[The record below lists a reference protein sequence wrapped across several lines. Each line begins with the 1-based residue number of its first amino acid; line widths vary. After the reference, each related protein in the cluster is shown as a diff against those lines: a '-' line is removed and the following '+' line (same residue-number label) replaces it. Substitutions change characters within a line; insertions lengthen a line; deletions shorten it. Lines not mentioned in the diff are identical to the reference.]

1 MKQEGGEPMYN
12 DQTWF
17 LKRAKMVPSHL
28 ACIDIDSG
36 QQWTYAQFT
45 NLIKEWVHRL
55 SLEKLQQGD
64 RVAILANNHPEL
76 LAILFAC
83 GLKGYIYV
91 PLNFRLSLMELT
103 EILTNCEPA
112 ILITDHSYEVLIYS
126 LPVKKMLNRE
136 VLLEGKSFINESIQ
150 VTSISADEPWMII
163 YTGGTTG
170 KPKGVQLSYNNV
182 NWNAMNTI
190 VSWGLSA
197 RDCTVTYMPLFHT
210 GGLNAL
216 SIPILMAGG
225 TVVIGDR
232 FDGQQAIEEIIK
244 RKATISLFVP
254 TMYQVMTQ
262 TETFKNSDFPNV
274 KVFLS
279 GGAPCPFA
287 IYEQFEKKGLPF
299 KEGYGLT
306 EAGPNNFVID
316 VDAVK
321 FKKGSVGKNMQFV
334 DTLIVSEMN
343 KPTAINE
350 VGELWIR
357 GKHVFT
363 GYWRNEKETADVMND
378 EWLKTG
384 DLAKMDAEGDYY
396 IVGRKKDMIVTGGE
410 NVYPQEIEHCL
421 LQHRMIREAAVI
433 GLPDEK
439 WGEVVTAFISLTE
452 PTSYSEKQLIDH
464 CRQYLGGYKVPK
476 SFIIVEELPKTHVGK
491 IDKKQL
497 LYLKP

>member
-1 MKQEGGEPMYN
+1 MYN

-17 LKRAKMVPSHL
+17 LKRAKMAPSNL

-36 QQWTYAQFT
+36 QQWTYAQFVK
-45 NLIKEWVHRL
+45 LIQEWVHRL
-55 SLEKLQQGD
+55 SLEKLKPGD
-64 RVAILANNHPEL
+64 RVAILAANHPEL

-91 PLNFRLSLMELT
+91 PLNFRLSPIELI
-103 EILTNCEPA
+103 EIITNCEPA
-112 ILITDHSYEVLIYS
+112 ILITDHSYEVLSSS
-126 LPVKKMLNRE
+126 LSIKRIINRE
-136 VLLEGKSFINESIQ
+136 VHISLTVEAIE
-150 VTSISADEPWMII
+150 VTSVSADEPWMII

-182 NWNAMNTI
+182 NWNALNTI
-190 VSWGLSA
+190 VSWGLSDT
-197 RDCTVTYMPLFHT
+197 DCTVTYMPLFHT

-232 FDGQQAIEEIIK
+232 FDGDQALEEILT

-262 TETFKNSDFPNV
+262 TEKFKNSDFPDV
-274 KVFLS
+274 RFFLS
-279 GGAPCPFA
+279 GGAPCPIT

-299 KEGYGLT
+299 KEGYGLS

-316 VDAVK
+316 ANVAK
-321 FKKGSVGKNMQFV
+321 IKRGSVGKNMQLV
-334 DTLIVSEMN
+334 DTEIVSEMN
-343 KPTAINE
+343 QPVAINE

-363 GYWRNEKETADVMND
+363 GYWQNEKETEDVMHD

-384 DLAKMDAEGDYY
+384 DLAKMDADGDYY
-396 IVGRKKDMIVTGGE
+396 IVGRKKDMILTGGE

-421 LQHRMIREAAVI
+421 IQHRMIKEAAVI
-433 GLPDEK
+433 GIPDVK
-439 WGEVVTAFISLTE
+439 WGEAVTAFVSLTD
-452 PTSYSEKQLIDH
+452 PDCFSEKQLIEH
-464 CRQYLGGYKVPK
+464 CRNFLAGFKVPK
-476 SFIIVEELPKTHVGK
+476 TFVILEELPKTHVGK
-491 IDKKQL
+491 INKKQL
-497 LYLKP
+497 IYLKP

>member
-1 MKQEGGEPMYN
+1 MYN

-17 LKRAKMVPSHL
+17 IKRAQMEPFHI

-36 QQWTYAQFT
+36 QQWTYAQFAH
-45 NLIKEWVHRL
+45 LIKEWAHRL
-55 SLEKLQQGD
+55 SHEKLQQGD
-64 RVAILANNHPEL
+64 RVSILAANHPEL

-91 PLNFRLSLMELT
+91 PLNFRLSQSELT
-103 EILTNCEPA
+103 EILNNCEPN
-112 ILITDHSYEVLIYS
+112 ILITDHTYEPLTQS
-126 LPVKKMLNRE
+126 LPVKRVINRE
-136 VLLEGKSFINESIQ
+136 VHTEWRLILDYPLHLSP
-150 VTSISADEPWMII
+150 ISPNEPWMMI

-170 KPKGVQLSYNNV
+170 KSKGVQLSYNNV
-182 NWNAMNTI
+182 NWNALNTI
-190 VSWGLSA
+190 VSWGLSYT
-197 RDCTVTYMPLFHT
+197 DCTVTYMPLFHT

-216 SIPILMAGG
+216 TIPILMSGG
-225 TVVIGDR
+225 TVVIGHR
-232 FDGQQAIEEIIK
+232 FDAEQALEEILK

-262 TETFKNSDFPNV
+262 TEMFKDSDFPNV

-279 GGAPCPFA
+279 GGAPCPIT

-299 KEGYGLT
+299 KEGYGLS

-316 VDAVK
+316 ANVAK
-321 FKKGSVGKNMQFV
+321 IKRGSVGKNMQFV
-334 DTLIVSEMN
+334 DTLIVSEIN
-343 KPTAINE
+343 QPTAINE

-357 GKHVFT
+357 GRHVFI
-363 GYWRNEKETADVMND
+363 GYWRNEKETEATMHE

-421 LQHRMIREAAVI
+421 IQHCAIKEAAVI
-433 GLPDEK
+433 GLPDVK
-439 WGEVVTAFISLTE
+439 WGEVVTAFISLEDPAT
-452 PTSYSEKQLIDH
+452 YSEIQLTEH
-464 CRQYLGGYKVPK
+464 CRNFLGGYKIPK
-476 SFIIVEELPKTHVGK
+476 KFVVLDELPKTHVGK
-491 IDKKQL
+491 IDKKKL
-497 LYLKP
+497 ATT